1 MIMPIDGFSLVLHG
15 GAGSARGK
23 SYSCEIAHMRSVVE
37 AARSQLAKGVNA
49 LDVAVEVV
57 STLEASGLYVAG
69 KGGSPNTLGAYELDA
84 CVMDGGTGRA
94 GSIAA
99 LQGFESPIL
108 AARAVMKHTP
118 HVMLVGEGAAS
129 FAKAQGLKAIDDPA
143 NWFTH
148 ADPDQANHAPPM
160 PTGTVGCVVRDSKGR
175 LAAATSTA
183 GVFGKLP
190 GRVGDGPLVGAGAWA
205 DDRVAV
211 SCTGQGEY
219 FIRTA
224 VAVQVA
230 HRIRF
235 GGESLEQAA
244 AAAIRGV
251 AELGGDGGLIAV
263 DRDGNIAMP
272 FKSSGLKRAALLP
285 DGTIMSAAF

>member
-1 MIMPIDGFSLVLHG
+1 MTMPIDRFSLVLHG
-15 GAGSARGK
+15 GAGSAPGK
-23 SYSCEIAHMRSVVE
+23 SYSCEISHMRSVVE
-37 AARSQLAKGVNA
+37 AGRNQLAKGANA
-49 LDVAVEVV
+49 LDVAVDVV
-57 STLEASGLYVAG
+57 SMLEASGLYIAG

-84 CVMDGGTGRA
+84 CVMDGNSGRA
-94 GSIAA
+94 GSVAA

-108 AARAVMKHTP
+108 AARAVMRHTP
-118 HVMLVGEGAAS
+118 HVMLVGEGAAT

-143 NWFTH
+143 DWFTH
-148 ADPDQANHAPPM
+148 AGSDEANYAPPM
-160 PTGTVGCVVRDSKGR
+160 PTGTVGCAVRDSKGR

-183 GVFGKLP
+183 GVFGKQP
-190 GRVGDGPLVGAGAWA
+190 GRVGDGPLVGAGTWA
-205 DDRVAV
+205 DDRIAV
-211 SCTGQGEY
+211 SCTGQGEL

-235 GGESLEQAA
+235 GRESIEMAA

-251 AELGGDGGLIAV
+251 ADLGGDGGLIAV

-272 FKSSGLKRAALLP
+272 FASSGLKRAALLP